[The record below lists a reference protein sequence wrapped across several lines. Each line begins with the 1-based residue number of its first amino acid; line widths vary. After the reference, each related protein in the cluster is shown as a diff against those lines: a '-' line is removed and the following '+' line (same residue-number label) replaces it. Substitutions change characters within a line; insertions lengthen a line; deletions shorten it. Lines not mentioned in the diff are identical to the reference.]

1 MIDYNKLNIK
11 TLNSGKLAANLKI
24 TNGPPV
30 LEHECIPFSSPQ
42 VTASLYG
49 GIPFGFIT
57 EISGADSGGK
67 TTTCIDITKN
77 AIELFEREYLEEMER
92 LLAIPKPTA
101 AERKRLEYLEEM
113 GPRRAVWYDSE
124 NTFDDRWARDVLGCD
139 PSKIL
144 FLTHEDD
151 VGAEVI
157 FTRFIELIDSE
168 DVRVGLCI
176 IDSIANLQSTKAAD
190 QDVTKSTMG
199 GIAKPLAGFCSKLSS
214 RLRPK
219 KIAFIGVNQLR
230 DQFNS
235 QYPTTDTPGGRGW
248 HHAAALRLI
257 CKKGSNFDEKYNE
270 VAKSAPQRSGHIVEV
285 SIRRTKVCSGD
296 KPNTQYYLHYKLGVV
311 PAVELFKAATDAGYI
326 LKAAAMFTFCN
337 PNTGV
342 PLVNPEDP
350 KKEYKVRGEATA
362 IEIFCGD
369 RELQELY
376 AAKFNVAL
384 PLMYNRHNEEEDLI
398 NENEYVGDVQT
409 ENVD

>member
-77 AIELFEREYLEEMER
+77 AIALFEKEYLEEMEK
-92 LLAIPKPTA
+92 LLAIQKPSA
-101 AERKRLEYLEEM
+101 AERKRLEYLEEV

-124 NTFDDRWARDVLGCD
+124 NTFDNRWAKVLGCD
-139 PSKIL
+139 ASKIL
-144 FLTHEDD
+144 FLTHEED

-168 DVRVGLCI
+168 DTRVGLCI

-199 GIAKPLAGFCSKLSS
+199 GIAKPLVNFCSKLSS

-257 CKKGSNFDEKYNE
+257 CKKGSPFDEKYNE
-270 VAKSAPQRSGHIVEV
+270 IPKSSTQLSGHIVEV

-296 KPNTQYYLHYKLGVV
+296 KPNTQYYLNYSLGVV
-311 PAVELFKAATDAGYI
+311 PAVELFKAATNAGYI
-326 LKAAAMFTFCN
+326 IKAAAMFTFCN
-337 PNTGV
+337 PNTGI
-342 PLVNPEDP
+342 PLLNPEDP

-362 IEIFCGD
+362 IDVFCGD

-384 PLMYNRHNEEEDLI
+384 PSVNTIEEEEVV
-398 NENEYVGDVQT
+398 NENEHVGDI
-409 ENVD
+409 